1 MEERCGAL
9 LMVTDAQVRRL
20 KRLSKTEKNQEL
32 AAAKAGMDPKTAR
45 DYLRDPRLPNER
57 IKDRTWRTR
66 SDPFTQV
73 WEEVREQVA
82 TNPGLEAKT
91 LMEAL
96 QRKYPG
102 KFADGQVR
110 TLPRRL
116 KQWRATDGPEREV
129 FFAQQHVAG
138 RLGQSDFT
146 RMNELGITIGAQSFP
161 HMLYHFVLTYSNWEA
176 VTLCYSE
183 SFESLSDG
191 LQNAL
196 WELGA
201 APLEHRTDR
210 MSLAVNNAT
219 DEREFTTRYAALM
232 RHYRM
237 AGQKIQTGRPNE
249 NGDVEQRHHRL
260 KRAVGQAMMLRN
272 SRDFSSM
279 SEYKEFL
286 GLLLVQLNAGR
297 RDRLRVEMQY
307 LQKLPQARLESVKRE
322 RVKVDSG
329 SLIYVDRNV
338 YSVHSRLIGEKV
350 EARLGA
356 EIIEVWY
363 AGRKVEHLPRLRG
376 RGKHRVDYRHIID
389 WLVRKPGAF
398 ENYRYREE
406 LFPTS
411 RFRMTWDALRETVP
425 LRANKRYLEV
435 LELAAKEG
443 EARVDEAL
451 RCLLEQ
457 GEMGEGKL
465 NSKAVL
471 ALLNE
476 KRSIPPATSIDV
488 AEVSLSSFDELLGD
502 GSGVPQ

>member
-110 TLPRRL
+110 TLQRRL